1 MVLLSRDLRAAAFA
15 AVVCLTA
22 WPAPAAAQPPR
33 ERYEAARALDAAA
46 RTAIQRAP
54 DDGSPAA
61 RQSAIAAAQRAI
73 ARYENL
79 VRRYPGSGYSDNA
92 LFQSADLARLLYAAY
107 GRVSH
112 RAMIGSYVAWLTRE
126 YPSSSLRAPA
136 RAALRAVEAE
146 RDARLAKRAE
156 PVRPTAAPPVA
167 AAMPAGATTPSEP
180 TPRSAAPTSSLPTL
194 QTIERTVLPDVVR
207 LTLPLEREVAFSHE
221 TLADPP
227 RAFVDL
233 QGVTAA
239 ASLLDS
245 AITVDDAVKQVRV
258 GRQPAATRVVLDL
271 ASSSRVSVF
280 ALYNP
285 FRVVIDTERALA
297 PAAVAAVAAPAP
309 VERVPMPNDVPVV
322 LSDENAVPASP
333 GEAPAIEP
341 MASAPAPLE
350 TPAAAPVAAVAIRAV
365 PRPPSPAMTRA
376 TTPAA
381 PAPDP
386 LPAVID
392 TSDPVPPPAVPAANT
407 DGSFS
412 LARQLGLGISRIV
425 IDPGH
430 GGHDPGTRAHGTS
443 EAAVVLD
450 IALRLE
456 RLLKKEAGLDVVLTR
471 RSDVFIPLEQR
482 TAIANREGADLFLSI
497 HANAS
502 RNASARGIE
511 TYYLSFA
518 SSPEAE
524 TVAARENATSD
535 RAMHNLPGIVRAIA
549 LNNKLDESRD
559 LAGMVQDAMT
569 TRLAGANTGLRSRG
583 VKKAPFV
590 VLIGAGMPSV
600 LAEVAF
606 LTNRPEAGLVKT
618 PAYRQRI
625 AESLHAAVLR
635 YRRALKQQTA
645 VATR

>member
-1 MVLLSRDLRAAAFA
+1 MPLPVRYLRAAALA
-15 AVVCLTA
+15 AVVCLLA

-33 ERYEAARALDAAA
+33 ERYAAARALDDAA

-54 DDGSPAA
+54 DHGSPAA
-61 RQSAIAAAQRAI
+61 RQHAVAAAERAI
-73 ARYENL
+73 TRYENL

-92 LFQSADLARLLYAAY
+92 LFQAADLARLLYAAY
-107 GRVSH
+107 GRASH
-112 RAMIGSYVAWLTRE
+112 RTMAGTYVAWLTRE
-126 YPSSSLRAPA
+126 YPSSSLRTPA

-146 RDARLAKRAE
+146 RDARVATRSPPA
-156 PVRPTAAPPVA
+156 RPAPPPVA
-167 AAMPAGATTPSEP
+167 AAPPARPAAISEP
-180 TPRSAAPTSSLPTL
+180 RSNLASAPVSRPSAPTL
-194 QTIERTVLPDVVR
+194 QTIERAVLPDVVR

-233 QGVTAA
+233 RGVTAA
-239 ASLLDS
+239 ASLLDT
-245 AITVDDAVKQVRV
+245 ALTVDDAVKQVRV
-258 GRQPAATRVVLDL
+258 GRRPDATRVVLDL

-285 FRVVIDTERALA
+285 FRVVIDTERT
-297 PAAVAAVAAPAP
+297 PAAATVPAAGPGPAP
-309 VERVPMPNDVPVV
+309 VERVPVPVDAPV
-322 LSDENAVPASP
+322 VIVDENAVPA
-333 GEAPAIEP
+333 
-341 MASAPAPLE
+341 
-350 TPAAAPVAAVAIRAV
+350 
-365 PRPPSPAMTRA
+365 A
-376 TTPAA
+376 TV
-381 PAPDP
+381 APD
-386 LPAVID
+386 AVRVAID
-392 TSDPVPPPAVPAANT
+392 TSDPVPPPAVPAANI

-443 EAAVVLD
+443 EAAIVLD

-456 RLLKKEAGLDVVLTR
+456 RLLKKEPGLDVVLTR
-471 RSDVFIPLEQR
+471 RTDIFVPLEQR

-502 RNASARGIE
+502 RNTSARGVE

-518 SSPEAE
+518 SSPDAE

-569 TRLAGANTGLRSRG
+569 TRLAGANAGLRSRG

-600 LAEVAF
+600 LAEIAF

-625 AESLHAAVLR
+625 AEALHAAVLR
-635 YRRALKQQTA
+635 YRRSLKRQTA

>member
-1 MVLLSRDLRAAAFA
+1 MARLLLRLCAA
-15 AVVCLTA
+15 AVVAAVCLA
-22 WPAPAAAQPPR
+22 WPRPAAAQAPR
-33 ERYEAARALDAAA
+33 DRYEAARTLDAAA

-54 DDGSPAA
+54 DEGAPSA
-61 RQSAIAAAQRAI
+61 RQNAIAAAQRAI
-73 ARYENL
+73 TRYEQV
-79 VRRYPGSGYSDNA
+79 VRRYPSSGYSDNA
-92 LFQSADLARLLYAAY
+92 LYQAADLARALYAAY
-107 GRVSH
+107 GRASH
-112 RAMIGSYVAWLTRE
+112 RTMVGNYVAWLTRE
-126 YPSSSLRAPA
+126 YPSSSLRADA
-136 RAALRAVEAE
+136 RAALRAVEAQRE
-146 RDARLAKRAE
+146 TRTAARAE
-156 PVRPTAAPPVA
+156 APRPAAPLAPVAAPPAPRAMTAASPRAVAPKVA
-167 AAMPAGATTPSEP
+167 AG
-180 TPRSAAPTSSLPTL
+180 SAPTL
-194 QTIERTVLPDVVR
+194 QTIERVLLPDVVR
-207 LTLPLEREVAFSHE
+207 LTLPLEREVLFSHE
-221 TLADPP
+221 ILADPP
-227 RAFVDL
+227 RAFIDL

-239 ASLLDS
+239 PPLLDS
-245 AITVDDAVKQVRV
+245 AISVDDAVKQVRV
-258 GRQPAATRVVLDL
+258 GRRPDATRVVLDL
-271 ASSSRVSVF
+271 ASAAKVSVF

-285 FRVVIDTERALA
+285 FRVVIDTERPAR
-297 PAAVAAVAAPAP
+297 AAVVPPPAP
-309 VERVPMPNDVPVV
+309 IERVPVPVESAV
-322 LSDENAVPASP
+322 VMVDEN
-333 GEAPAIEP
+333 
-341 MASAPAPLE
+341 
-350 TPAAAPVAAVAIRAV
+350 AAAPVAAATEPTLTAA
-365 PRPPSPAMTRA
+365 PTAAASNSAPL
-376 TTPAA
+376 TTPRRTEPVPPVVTAPIADPVRAA
-381 PAPDP
+381 DP
-386 LPAVID
+386 RDL
-392 TSDPVPPPAVPAANT
+392 PVPPPAVPAANI

-430 GGHDPGTRAHGTS
+430 GGHDPGTRAHGTT

-456 RLLKKEAGLDVVLTR
+456 RLLKKESGLDVVLTR
-471 RSDVFIPLEQR
+471 RTDVFIPLEQR

-502 RNASARGIE
+502 RNASARGVE

-518 SSPEAE
+518 SSPDAE

-559 LAGMVQDAMT
+559 LAGMVQDSMT

-625 AESLHAAVLR
+625 AEALHAAVLR

-645 VATR
+645 VASTDRN